1 MAIFHC
7 SIKVISR
14 GKSKSAVA
22 SAAYRSGAKITNEY
36 DGETHDYTHKGG
48 IYYSAI
54 LLPPHAPKEY
64 ADRSILWN
72 AVEMIEKQHNAQLAR
87 EIEVSIPKEIP
98 SYLWRRMMIDFC
110 NSNFV
115 KQGMIADLSI
125 HNKDPNNPHCH
136 IMLTMRPI
144 KENGKWGAKSRKEY
158 ILDDSG
164 NRIKLPSGNWKSTK
178 VDTMDWNSQ
187 DNAEV
192 WRANWSEHCNL
203 YLENL
208 GCEERIDHRSYERQ
222 GIDQIP
228 SIHLGVSASQ
238 MEQKG
243 IETDRGNINRQIHDD
258 NKEVK
263 IIKARIT
270 RLMKW
275 QRELEVQPLDL
286 SRGEFKSSI
295 LEKLNTNKGIVK
307 NQYQTTKDL
316 KNYVN
321 VWNFLQANDIG
332 NLEEFNAKIQAMN
345 DSFYAI
351 KSALKTIENDMGKLD
366 KQLDLWAEYEQLKP
380 IRKKH
385 LKLTSK
391 EQKSFYEQHTTE
403 LDRAEILN
411 SKWAKFTNSGGK
423 ISTSTWKR
431 ERKELEQLS
440 KTCDVKMKAYKEE
453 LGKAEKIQK
462 VLDELFADV
471 KQVPTKTKEIERY
484 SK

>member
-1 MAIFHC
+1 MAIFHH
-7 SIKVISR
+7 SIKLISR
-14 GKSKSAVA
+14 GKGKSAVA
-22 SAAYRSGAKITNEY
+22 SSAYRSGTKITNEY
-36 DGETHDYTHKGG
+36 DGVTHDYTHKGG
-48 IYYSAI
+48 IHSSAI

-275 QRELEVQPLDL
+275 QRELKAQPLDL
-286 SRGEFKSSI
+286 
-295 LEKLNTNKGIVK
+295 EKADVK
-307 NQYQTTKDL
+307 ASVLGKLQANNVVVNNQYQTIKSLKANTSAWYFIQTHNIESMHDFANKISDL
-316 KNYVN
+316 
-321 VWNFLQANDIG
+321 
-332 NLEEFNAKIQAMN
+332 NA
-345 DSFYAI
+345 SFYTIKKERIAI
-351 KSALKTIENDMGKLD
+351 KKKMESIDKRLELWSEYQKVVPIKKKYQKLQGKDKEQFYDKHQIEIERVDELGKVWAKFSNGSRKINVSDWTKERTSLEQDMSLCEWKLKALKTEIG
-366 KQLDLWAEYEQLKP
+366 
-380 IRKKH
+380 
-385 LKLTSK
+385 
-391 EQKSFYEQHTTE
+391 
-403 LDRAEILN
+403 RAE
-411 SKWAKFTNSGGK
+411 K
-423 ISTSTWKR
+423 
-431 ERKELEQLS
+431 
-440 KTCDVKMKAYKEE
+440 
-453 LGKAEKIQK
+453 
-462 VLDELFADV
+462 V
-471 KQVPTKTKEIERY
+471 KQILEEQRIEIVEPR
-484 SK
+484 KIKDRDVII

>member
-1 MAIFHC
+1 MAIFHH
-7 SIKVISR
+7 SIKLISR

-22 SAAYRSGAKITNEY
+22 SSAYRSGTKMTNEY
-36 DGETHDYTHKGG
+36 DGITHDYTSKGG
-48 IYYSAI
+48 IYSSAI
-54 LLPPHAPKEY
+54 LLPSHAPKEY
-64 ADRSILWN
+64 ADRSTLWN
-72 AVEMIEKQHNAQLAR
+72 AVEKIEKQHNAQLAR
-87 EIEVSIPKEIP
+87 DIEVAIPKEIP
-98 SYLWRRMMIDFC
+98 SHLWQRMLIDYC
-110 NSNFV
+110 KTNFV
-115 KQGMIADLSI
+115 SKGMIADLSI
-125 HNKDPNNPHCH
+125 HNNDENNPHCH
-136 IMLTMRPI
+136 IMLTVRPI
-144 KENGKWGAKSRKEY
+144 KEDGTWGAKSHKEY

-208 GCEERIDHRSYERQ
+208 GHTERIDHRSYERQ
-222 GIDQIP
+222 GIDQVP
-228 SIHLGVSASQ
+228 TIHMGVSASQ

-243 IETDRGNINRQIHDD
+243 IETDRGNINRQINDD

-263 IIKARIT
+263 IIRARIT

-275 QRELEVQPLDL
+275 QRELEVQPLDF
-286 SRGEFKSSI
+286 SRGEFKASI
-295 LEKLNTNKGIVK
+295 LEKLNTNKGIIK

-345 DSFYAI
+345 DSFYAV

-366 KQLDLWAEYEQLKP
+366 RQLDLWAKYEQLKP
-380 IRKKH
+380 MRKKYM
-385 LKLTSK
+385 KLTGK
-391 EQKSFYEQHTTE
+391 EQKAFYEQHTNE

-411 SKWAKFTNSGGK
+411 SKWVKFTNSGGK

-440 KTCDVKMKAYKEE
+440 KTCDVKMKAYIEE
-453 LGKAEKIQK
+453 LEKAEKIQK
-462 VLDELFADV
+462 ALDELFADI
-471 KQVPTKTKEIERY
+471 KQIPTKIKDAER
-484 SK
+484 